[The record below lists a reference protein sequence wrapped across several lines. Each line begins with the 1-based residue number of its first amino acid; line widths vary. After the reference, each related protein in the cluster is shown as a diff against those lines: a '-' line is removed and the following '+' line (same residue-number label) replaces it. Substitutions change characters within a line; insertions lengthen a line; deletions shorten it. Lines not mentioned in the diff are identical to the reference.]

1 MGWGLR
7 FPKDSLYYRVIALY
21 NVVQVFV
28 KNIIFLFLWD
38 NSLCSKF
45 CIMQTSEIVLQSVTT
60 GCDAELG
67 PCRHDRLMFLL
78 LILYSSKLNF
88 VFNIAEANIIIF
100 IITLWKKYVQLSCV

>member
-7 FPKDSLYYRVIALY
+7 FPKDNLYYRVIALY

-38 NSLCSKF
+38 NSLCSKL